1 MVRAARLLL
10 YVLLPADIRDDV
22 VAELDAEYA
31 RAIRPSRASWR
42 AAAWYW
48 RQAAGSIG
56 PALAM
61 RRRRRTVYRGHD
73 MHTIVTR
80 WSVEAWQDLKFAV
93 RLLQRQKMFTAAA
106 VATLAL
112 GIGATTA
119 MFSLVD
125 GVLIRPLPY
134 EDPDRLIR
142 IWSSNPR
149 GIPRNQISP
158 PDFFDWREQARGLSA
173 LAGFNTADVT
183 LTSGGDPARVLGA
196 SATANLAQTLGVQ
209 PLVGRWFVDA
219 ETRGT
224 GEPVAVLSERLWR
237 DRFGSDPALI
247 GRTIVVDGF
256 PRAVIGV
263 MHRSVQIPSGVQ
275 IWLPLPD
282 EWRTRFRSA
291 RFLGAVARLAPGTTT
306 DAARD
311 SLLGV
316 ARHLA
321 ATYPKDDRGWSVTVV
336 PLTEAIVGDVRRP
349 LLVLLAAIA
358 AVLLIA
364 CANVAGLLLARGV
377 SRSRELAVR
386 TAVGATAGRLLRMQL
401 IEASVLAACGG
412 VAGLGLAS
420 WCLQS
425 IQFMR
430 GLGLPLLDRV
440 SLDARAV
447 AAAAGLSIICALAT
461 GLWPAWKASRQ
472 SGPEAMG
479 SGTRTTGGQVRARQ
493 AIVFAQ
499 IAVATALVAAGALLI
514 GSFHRLTSVPTGFN
528 ADRTLLADV
537 SLPDVRYARAARAP
551 FFTGLL
557 DRIRA
562 LPGVQA
568 AGAGG
573 PLPLSGLDGLLRF
586 ALTLEGREPPP
597 DGRQRAYL
605 RWATPDYF
613 KAMGIE
619 LKAGRMFMESDTA
632 TSAPVAVI
640 DTELARRHFPG
651 EHAIGRRV
659 RTPMDQNRF
668 REIVGVVAAVRQSA
682 LDRDEEP
689 HLYVPQA
696 QLPSSELTIVI
707 RASGDA
713 MALAP
718 EIRRILG
725 GLDPGLP
732 LANVRPLAEL
742 VAGSAAPRRI
752 GAQVLSAFAALALVL
767 TLVGIYGVVSQVVV
781 QSTREIGVRIA
792 LGATTRD
799 VLSLVVTRAVRL
811 AIGGVVAGS
820 ILAWFATP
828 ALRAMLYGIGPRDPL
843 TLVGSG
849 VLLTAAAALAA
860 YVPARRILRL
870 DVVNALRS
878 DG

>member
-1 MVRAARLLL
+1 MVRAARRLL
-10 YVLLPADIRDDV
+10 YVILPADIREDV
-22 VAELDAEYA
+22 VAELDAEFV
-31 RAIRPSRASWR
+31 RAIRPSRSSWR
-42 AAAWYW
+42 ASAWYW

-61 RRRRRTVYRGHD
+61 RRRRRNAYRGHPL
-73 MHTIVTR
+73 HTIVTR
-80 WSVEAWQDLKFAV
+80 WSVETWQDLKFAM
-93 RLLQRQKMFTAAA
+93 RLLARQKMFAAA
-106 VATLAL
+106 VVATFAL

-134 EDPDRLIR
+134 EHPDRLIR

-173 LAGFNTADVT
+173 LAGFHAFDMT
-183 LTSGGDPARVLGA
+183 LTSGGDPLRVTGA
-196 SATANLAQTLGVQ
+196 TGTANLAQTLGAR
-209 PLVGRWFVDA
+209 PLAGRWFVDA
-219 ETRGT
+219 ETRGK
-224 GEPVAVLSERLWR
+224 GEAVVVVSERLWR
-237 DRFGSDPALI
+237 ERFGSDPALI
-247 GRTIVVDGF
+247 GRSIIVDGF
-256 PRAVIGV
+256 PRAVVGI
-263 MHRSVQIPSGVQ
+263 MPRSFQMPHGSVR

-282 EWRTRFRSA
+282 ELRTGFRSA
-291 RFLGAVARLAPGTTT
+291 RLLGAVARLDAGVTV

-321 ATYPKDDRGWSVTVV
+321 STYPDADRGWSVTVV

-377 SRSRELAVR
+377 ARSRELAVR

-401 IEASVLAACGG
+401 VEAAALAGFGGAAGLALAA
-412 VAGLGLAS
+412 

-425 IQFMR
+425 IQFVR

-440 SLDARAV
+440 SLDARGV
-447 AAAAGLSIICALAT
+447 AAAAGLSLVCALAT

-472 SGPEAMG
+472 SGPDAMG
-479 SGTRTTGGQVRARQ
+479 SGMRTTGSQVRARQ

-514 GSFHRLTSVPTGFN
+514 GSFQRLTSVPTGFS

-537 SLPDVRYARAARAP
+537 SLPGVRYARDTRGP
-551 FFTGLL
+551 FFASLL
-557 DRIRA
+557 ERIRA

-586 ALTLEGREPPP
+586 ALTLEGRQPPA

-619 LKAGRMFMESDTA
+619 LRAGRTFSESDTA

-640 DTELARRHFPG
+640 DSELARRYFPG
-651 EHAIGRRV
+651 ENAIGRRV

-668 REIVGVVAAVRQSA
+668 REVIGVVAAVRQSA

-689 HLYVPQA
+689 HVYVPQA
-696 QLPSSELTIVI
+696 QLPSTDLTLVI
-707 RASGDA
+707 RANGDA

-718 EIRRILG
+718 DVRRILTG
-725 GLDPGLP
+725 FDAELP

-752 GAQVLSAFAALALVL
+752 SALLLSAFAAFALLL
-767 TLVGIYGVVSQVVV
+767 TLVGVYGVVSQVVV
-781 QSTREIGVRIA
+781 QSTREIGVRVA

-799 VLSLVVTRAVRL
+799 VLSLVVTRTVKL

-820 ILAWFATP
+820 ILAFFATP

-849 VLLTAAAALAA
+849 ALLTAAAALAA
-860 YVPARRILRL
+860 YLPARRILRL
-870 DVVNALRS
+870 DVMNALRV
-878 DG
+878 D